1 MASSSAVHAH
11 DGGVT
16 EVATEVALTPSS
28 TQTAVRSLNR
38 RVPFILVGF
47 AFFLESA
54 EESESSGSAE
64 DERGRSCESR
74 KGHVADK
81 GG

>member
-28 TQTAVRSLNR
+28 MQTAVRSLNR
-38 RVPFILVGF
+38 RLPFILVGF
-47 AFFLESA
+47 AFFL
-54 EESESSGSAE
+54 GSAAFFWFVTSPCPSE
-64 DERGRSCESR
+64 P
-74 KGHVADK
+74 
-81 GG
+81 